1 MDRAYQLE
9 FNEFQDVEFS
19 QHNRPMHQQMNFQ
32 NRQLPT
38 QNQYARYDVDEVNGY
53 YDQFGCEEYND
64 FVPPQQQFI
73 QRGQNRINL
82 GQQRFNN
89 AQQNSYGRSSGSAE
103 GSNNEMMELLKQIKQ
118 GFCNYSS
125 YQGDQDNYESNRQTQ
140 ENEQAGQHESDD
152 NSINEKFDTIMELL
166 KDIQKSNEVRDRQV
180 KALSQQVG
188 QLAEEVAIIRR
199 NQDQLLGDFQENTS
213 HNSSHT
219 SVHIDEVSTPFSEI
233 SIVETHSPQGV
244 EGVVDEING
253 SECKNGHDQEIKSF
267 TKSINGSNGKFSE
280 IGNFNVKVPFPEALV
295 ANENLSKRAPPKGE
309 RWESFEKIKINKPFL
324 KRIKESPDH
333 VECLE
338 ELSNHKRRHKFP
350 KHLNLT
356 ASVNAVLMGISPL
369 KTQDPGT
376 PVISIQIG
384 DVKLDMAL
392 LDLGSCVSILPG
404 SLYDQYDFG
413 PLQKVKSTVV
423 LADQTPIGLRG
434 IIKNVIVKVGEFFY
448 PVDFLVLDCA
458 KNTQPTVILGRPF
471 LATTKAIINCAE
483 GTVRMRFGDTKMS
496 LKLFSSSPNH
506 KTDRCGSPEKENQTE
521 KKECFMT
528 DRVHEDKT
536 KKKSKKRK
544 RKNAK
549 EVLEFNCYR
558 EACKW
563 YDQVWEETGGG
574 NRTNSGAEGRKH
586 PTRPP

>member
-1 MDRAYQLE
+1 MDRTYQPE
-9 FNEFQDVEFS
+9 FNEFEGVDFS

-32 NRQLPT
+32 NRQSPT
-38 QNQYARYDVDEVNGY
+38 QNRYARYDVGEVDGY
-53 YDQFGCEEYND
+53 YDQFGCDGYND
-64 FVPPQQQFI
+64 FAPPPQQFI
-73 QRGQNRINL
+73 QRGQNRVSL
-82 GQQRFNN
+82 GEQRFNN
-89 AQQNSYGRSSGSAE
+89 AQQNSYGRSSVPAE
-103 GSNNEMMELLKQIKQ
+103 GPNDEIMEMLKQMKKDLELRAKAYQALDKQ
-118 GFCNYSS
+118 VAQLVIEVKEVADSR
-125 YQGDQDNYESNRQTQ
+125 DQDNYESNWQTQ

-152 NSINEKFDTIMELL
+152 NSINEKFDTIMEFL
-166 KDIQKSNEVRDRQV
+166 KDIQKSNEVRDREV
-180 KALSQQVG
+180 KALSQQ
-188 QLAEEVAIIRR
+188 
-199 NQDQLLGDFQENTS
+199 
-213 HNSSHT
+213 
-219 SVHIDEVSTPFSEI
+219 
-233 SIVETHSPQGV
+233 GV
-244 EGVVDEING
+244 EGVADEING
-253 SECKNGHDQEIKSF
+253 SECKNEHDQEIKSF
-267 TKSINGSNGKFSE
+267 TKSINGSNGKLSE
-280 IGNFNVKVPFPEALV
+280 I
-295 ANENLSKRAPPKGE
+295 
-309 RWESFEKIKINKPFL
+309 
-324 KRIKESPDH
+324 ESPDH

-338 ELSNHKRRHKFP
+338 ELSNNKRRHKFP
-350 KHLNLT
+350 KQLNLS
-356 ASVNAVLMGISPL
+356 ASVNAVLMGTSPP

-413 PLQKVKSTVV
+413 SLQKVKTTVV

-434 IIKNVIVKVGEFFY
+434 IIKNVIVKVGEFYY
-448 PVDFLVLDCA
+448 PLDFLVLDYA
-458 KNTQPTVILGRPF
+458 KNAQPTIILGRPF

-496 LKLFSSSPNH
+496 LKLFSNSPNH
-506 KTDRCGSPEKENQTE
+506 KTDKCGSPEKENQTE

-528 DRVHEDKT
+528 DRVLEDKA

-549 EVLEFNCYR
+549 EVLEFDCYR

-563 YDQVWEETGGG
+563 YDQVWEETDGE